1 MIYQNILQTIGDT
14 PLVRINKLN
23 PNKKVNIYAKIE
35 GVNPSGSIKDRIAL
49 KIVEQAE
56 VEGKLTNE
64 KTIIEATSGNTGIAL
79 AMIGAVKGYKVEIV
93 MSRAVSIERQKMIR
107 AFGAKI
113 ILTDSNL
120 GTDGAIIKVE
130 ELVKKYPNK
139 YFRANQFSSQFNKI
153 AHYEST
159 AREIWKQTDGQI
171 DYFAAAVGTSGTL
184 MGVADY
190 LKKCDPKIKIVSVE
204 PSRGHYIQGLKN
216 MKEALVPALYDKN
229 KIDRTIIVDTEESFE
244 MSRRIA
250 REEGIFV
257 GMSSGAAM
265 LASLKLAK
273 KIKSG
278 NIVTI
283 FPDRGEKYLSTEL
296 FMV

>member
-1 MIYQNILQTIGDT
+1 M
-14 PLVRINKLN
+14 
-23 PNKKVNIYAKIE
+23 
-35 GVNPSGSIKDRIAL
+35 

-56 VEGKLTNE
+56 REGKLTKE

-79 AMIGAVKGYKVEIV
+79 AMIGAVKKYKVEIV
-93 MSRAVSIERQKMIR
+93 MSRAVSVERQKMIR

-113 ILTDSNL
+113 ILTDPDL
-120 GTDGAIIKVE
+120 GTDGAITKVG
-130 ELVKKYPNK
+130 ELTKKYPNR
-139 YFRANQFSSQFNKI
+139 YFRANQFSNQYNKI

-159 AREIWKQTDGQI
+159 AREIWQQTGGKI
-171 DYFAAAVGTSGTL
+171 DYFAAALGTSGTL
-184 MGVADY
+184 MGVAAY
-190 LKKCDPKIKIVSVE
+190 LKKRDPKIKIVSVE
-204 PSRGHYIQGLKN
+204 PSKGHFIQGLKN
-216 MKEALVPALYDKN
+216 MEEALVPALYDKN
-229 KIDRTIIVDTEESFE
+229 KIDKIIMVNTEESFA

-265 LASLKLAK
+265 LACLKIADE
-273 KIKSG
+273 IKTG

-296 FMV
+296 FSV